1 MVWGSADL
9 GVAQWAWPG
18 LQLGSRFVPR
28 DSHPPWTSRLATHV
42 LLMAMTGHK
51 RGEQKH
57 VVLLGASAQLS
68 THILLA

>member
-1 MVWGSADL
+1 M
-9 GVAQWAWPG
+9 AQWAWPG

-28 DSHPPWTSRLATHV
+28 ESHPPWTSRLATHV
-42 LLMAMTGHK
+42 LMAMTGHK
-51 RGEQKH
+51 RGGQER